1 MRCLPKTTSLGDNK
15 QARQVS
21 TQLFVFVLLT
31 GPPPRPVVASLGR
44 GRQDQTLLPRPPR
57 SLLPPQAS
65 RMCMH
70 GCVSVC
76 QSHTSLSHSLHPLPP
91 FFFNPSLAF
100 FFQAEN
106 KNISHG
112 YSFESFPRLPASF
125 SPLPLSVHFQSQQ
138 KVKNKPTKIKPD
150 SHPTTTTAAFPCPST
165 FSACLGLSPP
175 GVE

>member
-1 MRCLPKTTSLGDNK
+1 MGVCLC
-15 QARQVS
+15 VS
-21 TQLFVFVLLT
+21 HT
-31 GPPPRPVVASLGR
+31 RASL
-44 GRQDQTLLPRPPR
+44 TLFTP
-57 SLLPPQAS
+57 SL
-65 RMCMH
+65 R
-70 GCVSVC
+70 
-76 QSHTSLSHSLHPLPP
+76 

-150 SHPTTTTAAFPCPST
+150 SHRPPHRRAFPCPST